1 MRCAHAVQVDDSFLS
16 QFGIAAEDKE
26 TLIRISSNAVRLHLL
41 LRRCCGRSGCASL
54 ASPACTG

>member
-41 LRRCCGRSGCASL
+41 LGAVAAAAARHSL
-54 ASPACTG
+54 LLHAH